1 MAKKSKQPT
10 QKSGKKSLLKNIE
23 NKLAEAVKDFHK
35 KISDKKLEKK
45 IHKAGKILSKSLT
58 MKQIKVVH
66 KEKVENSKKEKK
78 VQEREKEVAS

>member
-35 KISDKKLEKK
+35 KISDKKLENK
-45 IHKAGKILSKSLT
+45 IHKAWKILSKSLT